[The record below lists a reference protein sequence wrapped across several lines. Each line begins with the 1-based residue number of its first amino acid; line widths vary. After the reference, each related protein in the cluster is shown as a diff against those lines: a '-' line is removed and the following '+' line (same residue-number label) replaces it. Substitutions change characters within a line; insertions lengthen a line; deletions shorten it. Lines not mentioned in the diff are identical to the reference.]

1 MLNRQTVAALIGL
14 VIVAVGASWMVDTPV
29 AELEAKASV
38 VGDSARACGEAGEA
52 VLAFPSAPV
61 ALYNNG
67 IIRFLPCDR
76 GILHILMSGSELG
89 HRGAHVIVSQEG
101 LNLWE
106 GLVYDP
112 VTVETTVEAGYWV
125 TVAFVND
132 ASRLGEDRNLWI
144 REIEFVTR

>member
-1 MLNRQTVAALIGL
+1 
-14 VIVAVGASWMVDTPV
+14 
-29 AELEAKASV
+29 
-38 VGDSARACGEAGEA
+38 
-52 VLAFPSAPV
+52 
-61 ALYNNG
+61 
-67 IIRFLPCDR
+67 
-76 GILHILMSGSELG
+76 MSGSELG